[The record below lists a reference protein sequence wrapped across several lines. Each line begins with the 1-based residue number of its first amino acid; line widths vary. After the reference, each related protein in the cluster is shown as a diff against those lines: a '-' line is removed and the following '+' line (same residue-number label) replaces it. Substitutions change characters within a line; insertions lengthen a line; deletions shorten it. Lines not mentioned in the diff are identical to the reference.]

1 MITLPPKAG
10 RIDSRSDQCL
20 ASNCNISVP
29 IAIAV
34 LEKNFDAARLQLINL
49 LTCNG
54 LHGSL
59 SVASAI
65 LNAEVARGSE
75 GCC

>member
-1 MITLPPKAG
+1 
-10 RIDSRSDQCL
+10 
-20 ASNCNISVP
+20 VP